1 MTEKETRIINE
12 IQKLRHEIIERI
24 ERLETGT
31 DSRMEKNDKN
41 YYQVLKKLSREER
54 KTIYLNNDIEYMNGI
69 QAALS
74 TVDTAIYNILVKN
87 GIKPEEN

>member
-1 MTEKETRIINE
+1 MTNEKKIIDE
-12 IQKLRHEIIERI
+12 IQTLKHEIIERI

-31 DSRMEKNDKN
+31 DSRMEKNDKD

-74 TVDTAIYNILVKN
+74 TVDTAIYNILAEN
-87 GIKPEEN
+87 GIKPEED